1 MSDHFETSRSGVTDS
16 QGRPIS
22 RAAANTLQTAALRVR
37 SAVVALR
44 VWEEFFTDDDRQRLG
59 GDIEESWQRLGTV
72 GMWRK
77 ARGGTLEQA
86 VIDIANE
93 SNLLDDKGAKRLRD
107 ELRISSASTNAA
119 DERPRWDAGRGEVR
133 FGGEVIRPVRV
144 LRNPSNIQ
152 HVLDSFESAG
162 WPSRIDNPLGLGQEQ
177 LHQTLRSLNR
187 GLKAIRFHAQDGAE
201 AVVWQ
206 RV

>member
-1 MSDHFETSRSGVTDS
+1 M
-16 QGRPIS
+16 
-22 RAAANTLQTAALRVR
+22 
-37 SAVVALR
+37 
-44 VWEEFFTDDDRQRLG
+44 
-59 GDIEESWQRLGTV
+59 
-72 GMWRK
+72 
-77 ARGGTLEQA
+77 
-86 VIDIANE
+86 
-93 SNLLDDKGAKRLRD
+93 
-107 ELRISSASTNAA
+107 
-119 DERPRWDAGRGEVR
+119 
-133 FGGEVIRPVRV
+133 IRPVRV

-187 GLKAIRFHAQDGAE
+187 GLKAIRFHAQEGAE